1 MTQKREHLKAEPR
14 TITGK
19 QVKKLRRTGILPANI
34 YGRDFKS
41 TSIQVPTK
49 EFEKVYAI
57 AQGTGLVDVEVNGE
71 IHPVLIQNVAEDHN
85 KNEFLHADFYKVNLK
100 EKITA
105 KIPVE
110 GVGEAKAETDKV
122 GLLEQPV
129 SEIEIEALPTELPD
143 KIEVDVTNL
152 AVVGDQ
158 VIVEQLTIPTGV
170 TVLSEPSQVVFKIG
184 ELVSKETEEV
194 LAEAEAEAEA
204 AAAETAEGEAAADG
218 EVKKEGEAGEDLPA
232 GKAGKAAE
240 AGATSGEPKEE
251 KKEEKSEE
259 PPKEKS

>member
-1 MTQKREHLKAEPR
+1 MTQKREHLKAELR

-19 QVKKLRRTGILPANI
+19 QVKKLRREGVLPANI

-143 KIEVDVTNL
+143 KIEVDVANL
-152 AVVGDQ
+152 AAVGDQ
-158 VIVEQLTIPTGV
+158 ITVEQLTIPSGV
-170 TVLSEPSQVVFKIG
+170 TVLSEPSQVIFKIG

-204 AAAETAEGEAAADG
+204 AAAETVEGEAAADG
-218 EVKKEGEAGEDLPA
+218 EAKKEGETGEE
-232 GKAGKAAE
+232 KAAE
-240 AGATSGEPKEE
+240 GGAASGESKEE